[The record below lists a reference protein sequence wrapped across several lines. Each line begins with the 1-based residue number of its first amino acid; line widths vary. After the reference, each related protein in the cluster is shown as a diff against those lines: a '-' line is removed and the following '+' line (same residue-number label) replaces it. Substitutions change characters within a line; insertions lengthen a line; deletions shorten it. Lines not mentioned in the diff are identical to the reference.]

1 MGLWSN
7 LGPHMSHPIPR
18 STKNLRTILPA
29 SLLLLLAAS
38 TGHAASYSGPLN
50 KGEWATDVPSYID
63 MFIAVPDT
71 MPEKPPILV
80 NIHSCG
86 NTAGGRIQGG
96 TRPGWRTSGLLG

>member
-1 MGLWSN
+1 
-7 LGPHMSHPIPR
+7 MSHPIPR